1 MFILEA
7 KLATLLIN
15 KTKNMKKF
23 NLIYTLIISGFL
35 ITSCSQSKFI
45 VAPPFTDA
53 EKISKIEKGQT
64 KDDVNKILGITPYD
78 VLYLKDGD
86 YIFSYNYRLM
96 DRRIQIDNRN
106 KNIKQD
112 SATVASEKA
121 QTFGK
126 PFYTEWRKVYVNFKD
141 NKLTNYVTDAGL
153 EDAHYIQLV
162 NGTISLLN
170 KTDLEIDNFYLRNN
184 ANYFGSNDININTDG
199 TNGNMD
205 CCPAEDKRLDLDR
218 LFYQLKY
225 NGKFKENNQPRKK
238 KRVNLKF

>member
-86 YIFSYNYRLM
+86 YMFSYN
-96 DRRIQIDNRN
+96 
-106 KNIKQD
+106 
-112 SATVASEKA
+112 
-121 QTFGK
+121 
-126 PFYTEWRKVYVNFKD
+126 
-141 NKLTNYVTDAGL
+141 
-153 EDAHYIQLV
+153 
-162 NGTISLLN
+162 
-170 KTDLEIDNFYLRNN
+170 
-184 ANYFGSNDININTDG
+184 
-199 TNGNMD
+199 
-205 CCPAEDKRLDLDR
+205 LD
-218 LFYQLKY
+218 
-225 NGKFKENNQPRKK
+225 
-238 KRVNLKF
+238 